1 MRQNGIFYSGDKFHP
16 FPLRS
21 IDFFQI
27 PCDTE
32 NFLFQKLLL
41 LKKFFYARKIPR
53 FFRKYFCVFL
63 NLFLAHR
70 LRLNFWFFLRTRN
83 ATKRQRRQDNGN
95 DNWIFPQTYTVAKK
109 HRDQYAKRLQD
120 RAKPATPPRQPTRNA
135 KFCQNSYVLPS
146 LALHLSD
153 WKIKN
158 RVLWNDL
165 PAPEFGSEIV
175 LWTFSHRAANALRAM
190 TVWPR
195 PKFTSGN
202 TNGNAHGTL
211 CRIWNN
217 TKKRHCI
224 LELESGD
231 KILPAEAAAIA
242 LKSYAPRARG
252 CAWLPFGLQLGR
264 IQVALEPCLGCVWAV
279 IGPWLGQ
286 WFALGMRLSCAWS
299 AFGSRSDRVWV
310 AFGNIRVVFR

>member
-120 RAKPATPPRQPTRNA
+120 RAKPATPPRQPVTQNFVRTLTTDSVFGYRTEKLKNA
-135 KFCQNSYVLPS
+135 FYEMIC
-146 LALHLSD
+146 LHPNL
-153 WKIKN
+153 
-158 RVLWNDL
+158 DL
-165 PAPEFGSEIV
+165 KPYSELFPA
-175 LWTFSHRAANALRAM
+175 
-190 TVWPR
+190 
-195 PKFTSGN
+195 
-202 TNGNAHGTL
+202 
-211 CRIWNN
+211 
-217 TKKRHCI
+217 
-224 LELESGD
+224 
-231 KILPAEAAAIA
+231 
-242 LKSYAPRARG
+242 AP
-252 CAWLPFGLQLGR
+252 
-264 IQVALEPCLGCVWAV
+264 
-279 IGPWLGQ
+279 
-286 WFALGMRLSCAWS
+286 
-299 AFGSRSDRVWV
+299 
-310 AFGNIRVVFR
+310 